1 MGTQLFGPERL
12 ADLDMSVHTID
23 VALRTADAATHACSP
38 LDPPIMEGLTRWGL
52 TTRYLREE
60 LVAAGWSFDNPRNLA
75 RTIHPS
81 GDFAVVVT
89 TGDESTGLPDR
100 TPGPKHPKG
109 YATELA
115 VLGNGQLALE
125 LGPLPP
131 TVRQAGPSTPPR
143 PGPGSCCSM
152 RTWTAFAPRS
162 RCPSASPRGGSP
174 SGPNASCCHPSRE
187 LRAQRWPTWSEWSG
201 RPSSGPTASRNSPP
215 GLPPRGRPDGPSP
228 AGTVQPVN
236 PRPRRLR
243 VRRAPARSARR
254 PDRRR
259 RA

>member
-12 ADLDMSVHTID
+12 ADLDLSVHTID

-125 LGPLPP
+125 LGPLLP
-131 TVRQAGPSTPPR
+131 TVRQGRAIHASPPLTWFLLFYADVDSFRTEVSLPECFAEGRITKWAERILLPPIPRAPR
-143 PGPGSCCSM
+143 PAVADVV
-152 RTWTAFAPRS
+152 RVEWTTVV
-162 RCPSASPRGGSP
+162 G
-174 SGPNASCCHPSRE
+174 
-187 LRAQRWPTWSEWSG
+187 
-201 RPSSGPTASRNSPP
+201 
-215 GLPPRGRPDGPSP
+215 PDGV
-228 AGTVQPVN
+228 AELAARATT
-236 PRPRRLR
+236 PR
-243 VRRAPARSARR
+243 
-254 PDRRR
+254 
-259 RA
+259 